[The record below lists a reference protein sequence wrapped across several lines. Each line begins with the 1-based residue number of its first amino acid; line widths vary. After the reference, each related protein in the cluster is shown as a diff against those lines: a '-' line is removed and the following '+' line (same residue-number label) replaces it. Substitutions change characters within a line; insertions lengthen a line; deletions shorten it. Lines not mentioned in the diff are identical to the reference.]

1 MVVVRPYDERA
12 KGAIYNA
19 SLLLGGDG
27 LDDVA
32 LDDRRLLGGL
42 EGARRVLRRRG
53 AFLRGRLP
61 GHSSR
66 PNTTAKMSR

>member
-1 MVVVRPYDERA
+1 MVRPYDERVT
-12 KGAIYNA
+12 GEIYNA

-27 LDDVA
+27 FDDVA

-53 AFLRGRLP
+53 AFLRAIAASRTPVRL
-61 GHSSR
+61 SAR
-66 PNTTAKMSR
+66 RLL